1 MDEKKLIIA
10 QKELKAKLQ
19 EIAVQGTSGNSF
31 ELAKLANI
39 PYDAEMPIP
48 EVIKEVAQTA
58 SVAKGEDYE
67 YFVEDVETKVVFTI
81 SNGSVNQ
88 TAVTPGSETDL
99 TFNSYSSDE
108 YYVYVEK
115 LLEAKYD
122 PIAIKSKNAMESLD
136 RKEVKDVLDLL
147 IASAVAKSNTFAN
160 DSGDSVIDFEKV
172 VDMVRSVAKYG
183 NKLVFITGADVTT
196 DVILMDY
203 SEDKN
208 REVSLAKAGIA
219 KWVKLESLTYTH
231 SGSQTVFAS
240 DKALLVAT
248 SDSEGNRPIHFVRRK
263 VRSLE
268 GAGEKERIIVSAGP
282 RIQVGA
288 NPKWAYAITAM
299 EQYGAV
305 VTNPLCVAVYK
316 KAESYS

>member
-1 MDEKKLIIA
+1 MDEKKLIMA
-10 QKELKAKLQ
+10 QEELKAKLEQ
-19 EIAVQGTSGNSF
+19 IAVQGASGNAY

-39 PYDAEMPIP
+39 PYDAEMLIP
-48 EVIKEVAQTA
+48 DVIKEIAQTA
-58 SVAKGEDYE
+58 SVNKGEDYE
-67 YFVEDVETKVVFTI
+67 YFVQSVETKVVFTI
-81 SNGSVNQ
+81 VNGSVNQ

-99 TFNSYSSDE
+99 VFSSYSSDE

-122 PIAIKSKNAMESLD
+122 PIAIKSQVAMESLD

-147 IASAVAKSNTFAN
+147 IASAVAQSNTFAN

-183 NKLVFITGADVTT
+183 NKLVLISGADVTT
-196 DVILMDY
+196 DIILMDY
-203 SEDKN
+203 EEDKN
-208 REVSLAKAGIA
+208 REVSLEKAGIA
-219 KWVKLESLTYTH
+219 KWVKIESLTYTH
-231 SGSQTVFAS
+231 SGSQTVMAS

-248 SDSEGNRPIHFVRRK
+248 SDSNGNRPVHFVRRK
-263 VRSLE
+263 VQALE
-268 GAGEKERIIVSAGP
+268 SASQKERIIVSAGP
-282 RIQVGA
+282 RIQVGSSA
-288 NPKWAYAITAM
+288 KWAYAITAM

-316 KAESYS
+316 KASIYS